1 MRTLVKVSMPTD
13 LFNDMVREGTVGP
26 TLDKLIAVFEPEA
39 VYFVAMDGVRT
50 ALIVTDL
57 KEPSDLVKVA
67 EPFFLAMEAGI
78 ECYPAMNP
86 DDLKKAAPHFERA
99 LKEFGA

>member
-13 LFNDMVREGTVGP
+13 VFNDLVREGKVGP
-26 TLDKLIAVFEPEA
+26 TLDRLTAVLEPEA

-57 KEPSDLVKVA
+57 KEPADMVKVA
-67 EPFFLAMEAGI
+67 EPFFLALEAEI
-78 ECYPAMNP
+78 EYYPAMSP

-99 LKEFGA
+99 LREFGG